1 MPLDA
6 LPHSHHRND
15 LPKVRDGDAF
25 VPQLEEEGEEGEE
38 GEEEEG
44 EEGEEGDEGDEGDE
58 GEGKGEGKG
67 EREGEEGKVQA
78 FSAKVCQ
85 VCQVRQDSV

>member
-1 MPLDA
+1 MYKPRPIPVPLDA

-38 GEEEEG
+38 GEEEG
-44 EEGEEGDEGDEGDE
+44 EEGE
-58 GEGKGEGKG
+58 G
-67 EREGEEGKVQA
+67 EREGEE
-78 FSAKVCQ
+78 
-85 VCQVRQDSV
+85 VRVTSQCE

>member
-38 GEEEEG
+38 EEEEG
-44 EEGEEGDEGDEGDE
+44 E
-58 GEGKGEGKG
+58 G
-67 EREGEEGKVQA
+67 EREGEE
-78 FSAKVCQ
+78 
-85 VCQVRQDSV
+85 VRVTSQCE